1 MQQFVEKISEAGL
14 KITPQRVAVAQALN
28 DLKHPTVEEIFS
40 VVIKTIP
47 GLSLA
52 TVYNVLDVFI
62 SKGIVE
68 KVKNDSDKMRYD
80 LITQHHHHI
89 YDNQSN
95 RVEDYF
101 DPDLDLLLQK
111 YFEQKKIKGFKLKQV
126 KLQIMGE
133 FDDIT
138 VNNT

>member
-1 MQQFVEKISEAGL
+1 MQQIVKKISEAGL
-14 KITPQRVAVAQALN
+14 KVTPQRVAVAKALQELN
-28 DLKHPTVEEIFS
+28 HPTVDEIYS
-40 VVIKTIP
+40 EVSTTIP

-62 SKGIVE
+62 SKAIVE
-68 KVKNDSDKMRYD
+68 KVKNDADKMRYD
-80 LITQHHHHI
+80 LITEHHHHM

-101 DPDLDLLLQK
+101 DPDLDRLLQE
-111 YFEQKKIKGFKLKQV
+111 YFEQKQIKGFKLKQV

-133 FDDIT
+133 FDDAM
-138 VNNT
+138 VK

>member
-1 MQQFVEKISEAGL
+1 MQQFIERISEAGL
-14 KITPQRVAVAQALN
+14 KITPQRVAVARALKELN
-28 DLKHPTVEEIFS
+28 HPTVEEIYS
-40 VVIKTIP
+40 AVLGTIP

-80 LITQHHHHI
+80 LITEHHHHM

-95 RVEDYF
+95 RVEDYY
-101 DPDLDLLLQK
+101 DPELDQLLQE
-111 YFEQKKIKGFKLKQV
+111 YFEQKQIKGFKLKQV

-133 FDDIT
+133 FDELT
-138 VNNT
+138 VK

>member
-1 MQQFVEKISEAGL
+1 MQQIVKKISEAGL
-14 KITPQRVAVAQALN
+14 KVTPQRVAVAKALQELN
-28 DLKHPTVEEIFS
+28 HPTVDEIYS
-40 VVIKTIP
+40 EVSTTIP

-62 SKGIVE
+62 SKAIVE
-68 KVKNDSDKMRYD
+68 KVKNDADKMRYD
-80 LITQHHHHI
+80 LITEHHHHM

-101 DPDLDLLLQK
+101 DPDLDRLLQQ
-111 YFEQKKIKGFKLKQV
+111 YFEQKQIKGFKLKQV

-133 FDDIT
+133 FDDAM
-138 VNNT
+138 VK